1 MSASG
6 GCIVEA
12 DGDGIPR
19 EPGELDLVGVETVGL
34 GRLGD
39 NELAIF
45 PVREETDLIND
56 LPAAIRVEECLFL
69 DCCW

>member
-12 DGDGIPR
+12 DGDGIP
-19 EPGELDLVGVETVGL
+19 EPGELDRAGVETVGP

-39 NELAIF
+39 KELTIF
-45 PVREETDLIND
+45 PWIEETVLSTDF
-56 LPAAIRVEECLFL
+56 PAAIRVDEFLFG
-69 DCCW
+69 CCF